1 MAKTSLIIR
10 KTKLI
15 FPLILFAIFSQI
27 ITSCSEKEEPFKA
40 AYFALID
47 DKAGAFTKELLLSP
61 TGETRTLT
69 LVSNRKWEI
78 LYEKVPW
85 LDISPTSGNN
95 TETITITSLL
105 NESLGEDSTYI
116 SIINNTLKVVDNFKI
131 KRQNYLA
138 TYRGNAIITS
148 PIDSI
153 CTDILTTDT
162 LGIIANTKIDSVGGK
177 ISLSFVTSI
186 PLKNSFSMIL
196 EFKDNMQTVTENNQ
210 TKFVFSAHSTF
221 DFTPLG
227 IAINDP
233 TVSGLKN
240 TVINAELTEN
250 SLTFQAIIDPD
261 LNDLIIP
268 NVSTVI
274 IFKGKR

>member
-1 MAKTSLIIR
+1 MAKTSFKIR
-10 KTKLI
+10 KTKL
-15 FPLILFAIFSQI
+15 FFSLILFVFVSQI
-27 ITSCSEKEEPFKA
+27 ITSCSDQEEPFKA

-47 DKAGAFTKELLLSP
+47 DKGGAFTKELLLSP
-61 TGETRTLT
+61 TGGVRTLT

-153 CTDILTTDT
+153 CTDKLTTDT

-186 PLKNSFSMIL
+186 PLKNPFSMTL
-196 EFKDNMQTVTENNQ
+196 EFKDNMQAVTENNQ
-210 TKFVFSAHSTF
+210 AKFVFSAHSTF